1 MFNEFRPSVGGALI
15 IIGIDP
21 GSKFTGFG
29 VISQSNEGL
38 KHLEHGVVETPQGES
53 FAERLAFIS
62 VSLTPVF
69 QRWPGAMTAI
79 ERVFLGKNAD
89 SAFKLGHARGV
100 CLMLAGQ
107 FKSPVFEYAA
117 RKVKKVVTGH
127 GGAEKE
133 HVRLVVSQLLRL
145 SLNETRLDASDALA
159 LAICH
164 AQEALIEER
173 LKSLKEVRL

>member
-1 MFNEFRPSVGGALI
+1 MKPGKLGGDLI
-15 IIGIDP
+15 IIGVDP

-38 KHLEHGVVETPQGES
+38 KHLEHGVVETPQERS
-53 FAERLAFIS
+53 FAERLADIAGKLF
-62 VSLTPVF
+62 PVF
-69 QRWPGAMTAI
+69 ERWPGACTAV
-79 ERVFLGKNAD
+79 ERVFLGKNPD

-100 CLMLAGQ
+100 CLMVAGK
-107 FKSPVFEYAA
+107 FRSPVFEYAA

-133 HVRLVVSQLLRL
+133 HVRVVVSQLLQIPL
-145 SLNETRLDASDALA
+145 YQTRLDASDALA

-164 AQEALIEER
+164 AQEAQIEER
-173 LKSLKEVRL
+173 LKRLKEAKL